1 MEKVQAGSLTEEFSF
16 SRALHLM
23 KNNNAKV
30 RSVEYVKGE
39 YLFIKQ
45 FDSGSFIQH
54 TGCPRHFN
62 ECMVEDDDTVGWSLL
77 CEDIMGNWTLYDERI
92 HG

>member
-23 KNNNAKV
+23 QYGNAKCRFKDSKKERFYV
-30 RSVEYVKGE
+30 NPFGELVFSQKINNTWIDSV
-39 YLFIKQ
+39 
-45 FDSGSFIQH
+45 
-54 TGCPRHFN
+54 P
-62 ECMVEDDDTVGWSLL
+62 VGLRTDW
-77 CEDIMGNWTLYDERI
+77 IMGGWTMYDERI